1 MKRRILAV
9 TILTLSMVVHA
20 YGQNSLTDEFEGMS
34 AKQRTQVA
42 KQEQEDAANDPV
54 FQKLMQEA
62 DSLARSRSYEAAL
75 DRYREARRQRPYNVR
90 PKVRIQDLEDLIAK
104 AALEQADEPIPA
116 VPEAIHVPDDVGSP
130 IPVEPEPRP
139 EVMPV
144 VDKAPESRPAPV
156 RVVPAR
162 SEPAVRPAA
171 AEPAPVLENGLHE
184 RTLREG
190 QAIVIERTVVMDGN
204 TTIYRKVKHPWGA
217 IYYFKDGEPVSER
230 IWTESSGK
238 PSGSP

>member
-1 MKRRILAV
+1 MKRRTLAV
-9 TILTLSMVVHA
+9 TFLTLSMVVQA
-20 YGQNSLTDEFEGMS
+20 YGQNSLTDDFEGMS
-34 AKQRTQVA
+34 AKQRSQVA
-42 KQEQEDAANDPV
+42 KQEQEDAANDLV
-54 FQKLMQEA
+54 FQKLMHDA

-75 DRYREARRQRPYNVR
+75 DRYRQARRQRPYNVR

-104 AALEQADEPIPA
+104 AAVEQAAEPVPP
-116 VPEAIHVPDDVGSP
+116 VPEVSLDVPEEVP
-130 IPVEPEPRP
+130 APMPVEQEPRP
-139 EVMPV
+139 EVTPV
-144 VDKAPESRPAPV
+144 TEAPGSRPVPE
-156 RVVPAR
+156 RVVPAG

-171 AEPAPVLENGLHE
+171 AEPTRVLENGLHE

-230 IWTESSGK
+230 IWTESANT